1 MVFVPLPAIDDAPIV
16 SRLLQPACLRASS
29 VRMID
34 LRSTSG
40 FPAPSAA
47 SQPPRRCP
55 DGRTRRARMR
65 WSKGS
70 LTRERTGRLQGTHH
84 RHRQIVT
91 VASLAA
97 QGNAAPQSRTKT
109 DGASP
114 GSKLTFQTDHSPLRG
129 GRSAAFAAAI
139 RIEK

>member
-1 MVFVPLPAIDDAPIV
+1 MLARISRMEDKSSLSRFWLPGA
-16 SRLLQPACLRASS
+16 
-29 VRMID
+29 
-34 LRSTSG
+34 
-40 FPAPSAA
+40 F
-47 SQPPRRCP
+47 
-55 DGRTRRARMR
+55 
-65 WSKGS
+65 GS
-70 LTRERTGRLQGTHH
+70 LAATPTVPGWAYTTCGCVGPRDHLHVSEPGDFKERTIGT
-84 RHRQIVT
+84 RQIVT